1 MTTKKTATKLLG
13 NNEANNKPTKVS
25 ANNLNQESAK
35 IEQPK
40 KAKIEKITYLAD
52 NVTGKQLQKA
62 KIDSN
67 KDNRDELQS
76 LSFCI
81 AQFKKHGTKVINCFK
96 GLTFDEI
103 TPKNIL
109 LHLTEAEKTR
119 LSKNENKFTYW
130 LIEALVIRYAKAKK

>member
-1 MTTKKTATKLLG
+1 MKNNKTATKLQG
-13 NNEANNKPTKVS
+13 NKVANEKATKVS
-25 ANNLNQESAK
+25 ANTVKQTSANTD
-35 IEQPK
+35 K
-40 KAKIEKITYLAD
+40 KEKVTYLAE
-52 NVTGKQLQKA
+52 NVTGKQLQAA
-62 KIDSN
+62 KIESN

-81 AQFKKHGTKVINCFK
+81 AQFKKHGQKVINCFK

-109 LHLTEAEKTR
+109 PHLTEAEKTR

-130 LIEALVIRYAKAKK
+130 LIEALVIRYAKSKK

>member
-1 MTTKKTATKLLG
+1 MKKTTNVATLQG
-13 NNEANNKPTKVS
+13 NKATNNKPAKVTGNVITQKATKV
-25 ANNLNQESAK
+25 K
-35 IEQPK
+35 VDK
-40 KAKIEKITYLAD
+40 VTYLAD
-52 NVTGKQLQKA
+52 NITGKQLQNA
-62 KIDSN
+62 KIESN

-81 AQFKKHGTKVINCFK
+81 AQFKKHGAKVINCFK

-109 LHLTEAEKTR
+109 PHLTEAENNR